1 MQPKEMKIKNEN
13 GSAFLRAKCSL
24 LAEAPF
30 PLYSLS
36 CPLHSQILLN
46 KFQ

>member
-1 MQPKEMKIKNEN
+1 MLTYKTLAEF
-13 GSAFLRAKCSL
+13 FLPGILKTLGNCCTAMNIERSL

-36 CPLHSQILLN
+36 
-46 KFQ
+46 